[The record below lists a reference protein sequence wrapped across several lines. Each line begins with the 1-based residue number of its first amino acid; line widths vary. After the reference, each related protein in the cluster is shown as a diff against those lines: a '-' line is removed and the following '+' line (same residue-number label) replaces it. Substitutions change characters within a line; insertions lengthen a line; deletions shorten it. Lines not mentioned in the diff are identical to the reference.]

1 MKEIYYK
8 IGDVSEM
15 LNLEPYTL
23 RYLESSLKLKIK
35 RDERG
40 ERLYTDA
47 DLDTLRL
54 ILQLKNEKGLNST
67 AIKLALENLNEANN
81 NLNNESNAPQIYNAA
96 DYIEIANVARNI
108 MQQNDEILAQNKIM
122 QEKLQALEEAQKKMN
137 KDNSAR
143 WDELINVLRAE
154 PEEKKSGWLAKLMR
168 NK

>member
-8 IGDVSEM
+8 IGEVSEM
-15 LNLEPYTL
+15 LQIEPYTL

-67 AIKLALENLNEANN
+67 AIKLALENLNEANH
-81 NLNNESNAPQIYNAA
+81 NESTSPQVYNAA
-96 DYIEIANVARNI
+96 DLVEMVTVARNI
-108 MQQNDEILAQNKIM
+108 MQQNDEILEQNKIM
-122 QEKLQALEEAQKKMN
+122 QQKLQLLEEIQNKMHLEN
-137 KDNSAR
+137 TAR
-143 WDELINVLRAE
+143 WDELLGELRAE
-154 PEEKKSGWLAKLMR
+154 TADKKSGWLAKLMR

>member
-8 IGDVSEM
+8 IGEVSEI
-15 LNLEPYTL
+15 LKIEPYTL

-40 ERLYTDA
+40 ERLYTEA

-54 ILQLKNEKGLNST
+54 IMQLKNEKGLNTT

-81 NLNNESNAPQIYNAA
+81 HDNNIPQVYTAA
-96 DYIEIANVARNI
+96 DFVEIANTARNI
-108 MQQNDEILAQNKIM
+108 MQQNDEILAQNKLM
-122 QEKLQALEEAQKKMN
+122 QKKLQALEEAQNKMN
-137 KDNSAR
+137 NENNAK
-143 WDELINVLRAE
+143 WDELLGVVRAE
-154 PEEKKSGWLAKLMR
+154 MAEKKAGWLTKFIR

>member
-1 MKEIYYK
+1 MKDIYYK
-8 IGDVSEM
+8 IGEVSEI

-40 ERLYTDA
+40 ERLYTDS

-54 ILQLKNEKGLNST
+54 ILQLKNEKGLNTT

-81 NLNNESNAPQIYNAA
+81 NDSNVPQVYNAA
-96 DYIEIANVARNI
+96 DFVEIVNVARNI
-108 MQQNDEILAQNKIM
+108 MQQNDEILAQNKRM

-137 KDNSAR
+137 NENTAR
-143 WDELINVLRAE
+143 WDELMGAVRAE
-154 PEEKKSGWLAKLMR
+154 IAEKKSGWLTKLIR

>member
-8 IGDVSEM
+8 IGEVSEI
-15 LNLEPYTL
+15 LKIEPYTL

-54 ILQLKNEKGLNST
+54 IMQLKNEKGLNTT

-81 NLNNESNAPQIYNAA
+81 NENTIPQVYNSA
-96 DYIEIANVARNI
+96 DFVEIVNVARNI
-108 MQQNDEILAQNKIM
+108 MQQNDEILEQNKIM
-122 QEKLQALEEAQKKMN
+122 QQKLQLLEETQRKMDIRRIPPDGMN
-137 KDNSAR
+137 CLGHCGPR
-143 WDELINVLRAE
+143 QQI
-154 PEEKKSGWLAKLMR
+154 KSLVGWP
-168 NK
+168 N

>member
-8 IGDVSEM
+8 IGEVSEM

-40 ERLYTDA
+40 ERLYTDS

-54 ILQLKNEKGLNST
+54 ILQLKNEKGLNTT

-81 NLNNESNAPQIYNAA
+81 NENNTPQVYNAA
-96 DYIEIANVARNI
+96 DFVEIVNVARNI
-108 MQQNDEILAQNKIM
+108 MQQNDEILAQNKVM
-122 QEKLQALEEAQKKMN
+122 QQKLQALEDAQQKMDN
-137 KDNSAR
+137 ENSAR
-143 WDELINVLRAE
+143 WDELLGVLRAE
-154 PEEKKSGWLAKLMR
+154 TAEKKSNWLAKLMR